1 MLAQLLPIWV
11 FWPCLPCQHPSVTRI
26 ARKNSHLVDLPASRG
41 HLRPLP
47 GAQCGN
53 PMLRAKCCLASRYLR
68 TISTGRPG
76 SGAPAKVLVFMQ
88 LFRSPPHYV
97 MWCGPIDLVTMS
109 PRRLRLLP
117 IGNGGPAAREDVMT
131 WKFPVANKLAVLL
144 AAGAVVAV
152 GFDITP
158 ASAQSKPRYDDRGR
172 P

>member
-1 MLAQLLPIWV
+1 MGILALLALSASV
-11 FWPCLPCQHPSVTRI
+11 CDTNCSKKQGPSGPSGI
-26 ARKNSHLVDLPASRG
+26 PG
-41 HLRPLP
+41 PPRPLLG
-47 GAQCGN
+47 GAT
-53 PMLRAKCCLASRYLR
+53 PKCDCCARNAAQSPDTSEQSRLA
-68 TISTGRPG
+68 GRPG

-88 LFRSPPHYV
+88 LFRSPPQYV